1 MYPFYTFITRINQEI
16 KINGYI
22 IDFSEIERVIMNF
35 PQIKRCVCLGISKTE
50 FIKIIVV
57 VLTCKNSSNIN
68 TDILRRFIS
77 EYLPAYMLPHKFIIL
92 EDLPLNSS
100 GKEDLNNLR
109 KNITKLL

>member
-16 KINGYI
+16 KINWYR

-57 VLTCKNSSNIN
+57 VLTCKNSSKYGYTAKIYFR
-68 TDILRRFIS
+68 ILTCVYATS
-77 EYLPAYMLPHKFIIL
+77 
-92 EDLPLNSS
+92 
-100 GKEDLNNLR
+100 
-109 KNITKLL
+109 